1 MQNRLSEAVDQF
13 IQQVASDAGVEAV
26 WLSSL
31 AHLEEVASQTILKS
45 LSEATPAQERAEILS
60 HAADEHRHG
69 LEIRA
74 MIPQAACADRRYRD
88 LEAKMHK
95 IAGNFIMGYF
105 GNPVLVAAKNKHAAY
120 VHSALTIEQFPLQ
133 IYTAYLKATRLASV
147 KRGLPKVLRDERD
160 HLALGA
166 RLRKQLSQAEHLSL
180 EALQGIE
187 EDMCLKMIQRM
198 NAVVLEFLGKK
209 EQQGESSFS
218 SSLSSSDGATVAWI
232 HALGQGEAIA
242 ATHMQMIFSLRGLPQ
257 PGLMAS
263 HVADE
268 MRHCQLMQLSVSGL
282 RRKLLQSPGYVELE
296 RALSRGIES
305 YLSTLFAVVLR
316 EFKDPELIYHYGALA
331 LETRVFRHYQ
341 DIIATTDHIGA
352 SHALSA
358 ILVEEAE
365 HTAAALAALRARG
378 ESLKSFDLIR
388 HKEAQLFERTCRNAG
403 RLMQAYSERYRD
415 PQLRLAAAI

>member
-1 MQNRLSEAVDQF
+1 MQNRLSESVDQF
-13 IQQVASDAGVEAV
+13 IQLVTSDAGVEAV

-45 LSEATPAQERAEILS
+45 LSEATPPQELAQIQS
-60 HAADEHRHG
+60 HAADERRHG
-69 LEIRA
+69 VEIRA
-74 MIPQAACADRRYRD
+74 MILPGAGAEPRYRD
-88 LEAKMHK
+88 LEAQMHR

-105 GNPVLVAAKNKHAAY
+105 GNAVLVAAKNKHAAY

-133 IYTAYLKATRLASV
+133 IYTAYLKATELDSV
-147 KRGLPKVLRDERD
+147 KQNLPKVLRDERD

-166 RLRKQLSQAEHLSL
+166 RLRKQLSEAELLSL

-198 NAVVLEFLGKK
+198 HVVVLEFLGKK
-209 EQQGESSFS
+209 EQGKEGAFMSQLG
-218 SSLSSSDGATVAWI
+218 SSDGATVAWI

-242 ATHMQMIFSLRGLPQ
+242 AFHMQMIFSLRGLPQ
-257 PGLMAS
+257 PALMGS

-282 RRKLLQSPGYVELE
+282 RRKLSMSPNYVELE
-296 RALSRGIES
+296 RALGHVTET

-316 EFKDPELIYHYGALA
+316 KFQDPELIYFYGALA

-341 DIIATTDHIGA
+341 DIISTTDHIGV

-365 HTAAALAALRARG
+365 HTAAALAALRAKG
-378 ESLKSFDLIR
+378 ESLKAFDELR
-388 HKEAQLFERTCRNAG
+388 RKEAQLFERACRNAT
-403 RLMQAYSERYRD
+403 RLVQAYSERCREAQ
-415 PQLRLAAAI
+415 PQLAAVI